1 MTTLHN
7 EKALP
12 PSARAAFLFAGRAI
26 FTLTSKRTGASYTYK
41 IEAGRNAFADRLFA
55 SVLTGPDN
63 TSDYATLGMLGPDRL
78 TVRSTRNSSI
88 AADAPSAQA
97 LAWFLRNVTHP
108 DVEVR
113 HAGCCGR
120 CGRLLT
126 TPESID
132 RGLGPDCATR

>member
-1 MTTLHN
+1 MTILHN
-7 EKALP
+7 ERTLA

-26 FTLTSKRTGASYTYK
+26 FTLTSKRTGASFTFK
-41 IEAGRNAFADRLFA
+41 IESGRNAFADKLFA

-63 TSDYATLGMLGPDRL
+63 TSDYQTIGMLVPDRTAL
-78 TVRSTRNSSI
+78 RATRNSSI

-97 LAWFLRNVTHP
+97 LAWFLRNVTS
-108 DVEVR
+108 DGVEVR

-126 TPESID
+126 RVESIET
-132 RGLGPDCATR
+132 GLGPECAKK